1 MVMDGSRL
9 SRILGQS
16 EGIVMSFGGF
26 MNWLGVLFAVI
37 AVIVAIVKLD
47 PKR

>member
-1 MVMDGSRL
+1 MSGIR
-9 SRILGQS
+9 GQS
-16 EGIVMSFGGF
+16 EGIAMSFNGF

-47 PKR
+47 PKG